1 VSTRKTRTLL
11 ATIATAIAVTLVPAS
26 SQALVA
32 KPTGDSALDS
42 YCSQAAALIDKAM
55 TQGNLA
61 LVNGDDAG
69 AAAWYALADDM
80 ISRSEANGCEFGAAR
95 KIRKLRRFLALHP
108 NIAPVQI
115 QPDTTTGGTSPVGGS
130 RLSLDSTAPAVGTIA
145 P

>member
-1 VSTRKTRTLL
+1 MSTRKTRTLFATL
-11 ATIATAIAVTLVPAS
+11 ATALAVVVMPAS
-26 SQALVA
+26 SNALVA
-32 KPTGDSALDS
+32 KPTGDRALDS
-42 YCSQAAALIDKAM
+42 YCQQAAALIDKAM

-95 KIRKLRRFLALHP
+95 KIRRLRRFLAAHP
-108 NIAPVQI
+108 NIEPIQI
-115 QPDTTTGGTSPVGGS
+115 SPEQISGGTSPEGGARYS
-130 RLSLDSTAPAVGTIA
+130 PGGDSPTLGPIA